1 MRNALVE
8 NKKNTKIRNTSY
20 NILFTMTPDSAT
32 YPDQHPTQKYASHAL
47 SLVEKHEQIS
57 LSQRG

>member
-47 SLVEKHEQIS
+47 SLVEKHE
-57 LSQRG
+57 